1 LRKSLIISGFMILS
15 LCGGDGVIYNYAM
28 SFADQ
33 NKVLRVI
40 LYLLLF
46 LISFLIFDS
55 LTVVVTVFFAVVVLD
70 YFLRRAY
77 RKESR

>member
-1 LRKSLIISGFMILS
+1 MIISGFIILS
-15 LCGGDGVIYNYAM
+15 LCGGDGVIYNCAM
-28 SFADQ
+28 SFVDQ

-77 RKESR
+77 RNESR

>member
-1 LRKSLIISGFMILS
+1 M
-15 LCGGDGVIYNYAM
+15 IYNYAM

>member
-1 LRKSLIISGFMILS
+1 M
-15 LCGGDGVIYNYAM
+15 IYNYAM

-70 YFLRRAY
+70 YFLRRTY